1 MEEDEMESFYSD
13 KDSYQDFKE
22 KDTKK
27 NKHKQKDKDKEKHKN
42 KDKDKNKNKDKH
54 KNKDED
60 KEKHKNKDNDGNKHK
75 DKDKD
80 KNKNKDNER
89 HKLNGIKPI
98 ENVIDFA
105 GQKFREIFHIKPKGK
120 SIDSE
125 ILDNTVK
132 LYNAS
137 RDQYGIYPYSR
148 VRRFW
153 EYTMLLMSC
162 ISLMEIP
169 FDWLFDFP
177 RTKAYVFSA
186 LALDA
191 FYFADLYVFYH
202 TGILVCGIVRTDK
215 ESIMKSLKRWKKFIY
230 WIVPWPF
237 YIIGYLL
244 HNNYVYDALVLLKFL
259 RILRLVDAH
268 NEIRNK
274 IIIYGAAST
283 MYILLCYLLLIVQ
296 YLACTWWAIGKYQ
309 NGTNTWLI
317 QSGVAEYSKISQYF
331 RTYYY
336 ITTTITT
343 IGYGDLHPYN
353 FNEILIFIFIE
364 LIGCF
369 YYNFFISM
377 MVTIVADPLKLAFY
391 RQFRS
396 VYQTLKSQGLD
407 DDAIH
412 EVLVYS
418 EYIWDKDK
426 DRSEFYDAALT
437 LPISLQKRLELALH
451 MEVFNMV
458 NSLKDKPDYALEKVA
473 FKLKP
478 RIFSPGENLIVNGQV
493 SKKMIFVKSGKM
505 SAYSTTGSL
514 VQTLNGT
521 NGCVLGEP
529 SLLLGRSETVTVI
542 ADTFVEAFILTK
554 EDYDDIPEIHPQ
566 IDDIQNNPVLSA
578 FTQVHL

>member
-1 MEEDEMESFYSD
+1 MNLSEQGGEFTSS
-13 KDSYQDFKE
+13 KDSDYVEFSEEEEEEKKKRKRKNKSKNKE
-22 KDTKK
+22 KKK
-27 NKHKQKDKDKEKHKN
+27 NKEKPKDKPKNNDDK
-42 KDKDKNKNKDKH
+42 KDKH
-54 KNKDED
+54 KD
-60 KEKHKNKDNDGNKHK
+60 KHK
-75 DKDKD
+75 DKNRFGELAVDKF
-80 KNKNKDNER
+80 K
-89 HKLNGIKPI
+89 
-98 ENVIDFA
+98 
-105 GQKFREIFHIKPKGK
+105 EIFHIKTRDK

-125 ILDNTVK
+125 ILDNTVR
-132 LYNAS
+132 LYKAS
-137 RDQYGIYPYSR
+137 RDNFGIYPYSLE
-148 VRRFW
+148 RRFW

-162 ISLMEIP
+162 ISLMELP
-169 FDWLFDFP
+169 FEWLFNFP
-177 RTKAYVFSA
+177 KTKRYVFPA
-186 LALDA
+186 LAIDI

-202 TGILVCGIVRTDK
+202 TGILVSGIVRTDK
-215 ESIMKSLKRWKKFIY
+215 ESIMKSLKRWKKAIY

-237 YIIGYLL
+237 YIIGYLV
-244 HNNYVYDALVLLKFL
+244 HNDYVYNALVLIKVL
-259 RILRLVDAH
+259 RIVRLIDAH
-268 NEIRNK
+268 HEIRNK

-296 YLACTWWAIGKYQ
+296 YLACIWWAVGNYQ
-309 NGTNTWLI
+309 KGNNTWLI
-317 QSGVAEYSKISQYF
+317 QSGVAEYSKISQFF

-353 FNEILIFIFIE
+353 MTEMIVIIFIE

-377 MVTIVADPLKLAFY
+377 MVTIIADPVLLTFY
-391 RQFRS
+391 RSFRS
-396 VYQTLKSQGLD
+396 IYLTLKSQGLND
-407 DDAIH
+407 NSIH

-426 DRSEFYDAALT
+426 DRSEFYDAVSE

-473 FKLKP
+473 YKLKP
-478 RIFSPGENLIVNGQV
+478 RIFSPGENLITNGQV
-493 SKKMIFVKSGKM
+493 SQKMVFIKSGKM
-505 SAYSTTGSL
+505 SAYSSTGSL
-514 VQTLNGT
+514 VQNLDGK

-566 IDDIQNNPVLSA
+566 IGDIQNNPILSA
-578 FTQVHL
+578 FARVHL

>member
-1 MEEDEMESFYSD
+1 MNKSEQGGKFTSD
-13 KDSYQDFKE
+13 KLSDYDGFSE
-22 KDTKK
+22 EEEEKK
-27 NKHKQKDKDKEKHKN
+27 NKKKRKNKSKKDKKKN
-42 KDKDKNKNKDKH
+42 KDKPKDNPAPKGNKKDKH
-54 KNKDED
+54 K
-60 KEKHKNKDNDGNKHK
+60 EKKG
-75 DKDKD
+75 
-80 KNKNKDNER
+80 R
-89 HKLNGIKPI
+89 GPI
-98 ENVIDFA
+98 EKVGEFA
-105 GQKFREIFHIKPKGK
+105 VDKFKGIFHIKTKDK

-132 LYNAS
+132 LYKAS
-137 RDQYGIYPYSR
+137 QDNFGIYPYSFK
-148 VRRFW
+148 RRFW

-162 ISLMEIP
+162 ISLMELP
-169 FDWLFDFP
+169 FEWLFNFP
-177 RTKAYVFSA
+177 KTKQYVLPA
-186 LALDA
+186 LAIDV
-191 FYFADLYVFYH
+191 FYLADLYVFYH
-202 TGILVCGIVRTDK
+202 TGILIAGIVRTDK
-215 ESIMKSLKRWKKFIY
+215 PSIMKSLKTWRKAIY

-237 YIIGYLL
+237 YIIGFLV
-244 HNNYVYDALVLLKFL
+244 HNDYIYNALVLIKVL
-259 RILRLVDAH
+259 RIVRLIDAH
-268 NEIRNK
+268 HEIRNK

-283 MYILLCYLLLIVQ
+283 MYILLCYLLLIIQ
-296 YLACTWWAIGKYQ
+296 YLACIWWAVGHFQKG
-309 NGTNTWLI
+309 NDTWLI
-317 QSGVAEYSKISQYF
+317 QSGVADYSKISQFF

-353 FNEILIFIFIE
+353 LKETIVIIFIE

-377 MVTIVADPLKLAFY
+377 MVTIIADPVKLTFY
-391 RQFRS
+391 RTYRS
-396 VYQTLKSQGLD
+396 IYLTLKSQGLND
-407 DDAIH
+407 DSIH

-426 DRSEFYDAALT
+426 DRTEFYDAVSE

-473 FKLKP
+473 YKLKP
-478 RIFSPGENLIVNGQV
+478 RIFSPGENLITNGQV
-493 SKKMIFVKSGKM
+493 SQKMIFIKSGRM
-505 SAYSTTGSL
+505 SAYSSTGSL
-514 VQTLNGT
+514 VQNLDGK

-566 IDDIQNNPVLSA
+566 IGDIQNNPILSA
-578 FTQVHL
+578 FAQVHL